1 MQAEADDISRY
12 LEDNKISA
20 KVCFLSYPKLRLV
33 THDVIHTGHWQ
44 T

>member
-20 KVCFLSYPKLRLV
+20 KVCFFSDPKLRLIMHDV
-33 THDVIHTGHWQ
+33 THSGQW
-44 T
+44 